1 MAVQHRMSPFDCLTF
16 PHTCDLQGCFGVYIG
31 PLTEAYQALS
41 GVALPV
47 QGSRKRKNSVKF

>member
-47 QGSRKRKNSVKF
+47 QGSSK